1 MHKLQR
7 LRLLVT
13 GSQQAEVA
21 ATEDCGI
28 FAELTRERLV
38 AMGVPPQGPIF
49 VGTDNITNALVASTQ
64 GSPKKSRH
72 ILRRYYAFMQRVRA
86 GDVSIFHITDK
97 ENPSDFMTK
106 WLAAAKFYTS
116 VAYATNSA
124 ARVRS
129 TAAVPSTP

>member
-1 MHKLQR
+1 MHNHKLQR
-7 LRLLVT
+7 LHLLVT

-28 FAELTRERLV
+28 FAELTCERLV

-72 ILRRYYAFMQRVRA
+72 ILRRYYAFMQRVA
-86 GDVSIFHITDK
+86 MS
-97 ENPSDFMTK
+97 PSS
-106 WLAAAKFYTS
+106 TS
-116 VAYATNSA
+116 PT
-124 ARVRS
+124 RR
-129 TAAVPSTP
+129 TPRTS

>member
-28 FAELTRERLV
+28 YAELARERLV
-38 AMGVPPQGPIF
+38 AMGNPPNGPIF
-49 VGTDNITNALVASTQ
+49 VGTDNISNALVASTR

-72 ILRRYYAFMQRVRA
+72 ILRRYYSFMQRVKA
-86 GDVSIFHITDK
+86 GDCTINHISDK
-97 ENPSDFMTK
+97 ENPSDFLTK
-106 WLAAAKFYTS
+106 WLDAKKFYAS
-116 VAYATNSA
+116 VAYVTNSI
-124 ARVRS
+124 ARVTREQ
-129 TAAVPSTP
+129 ADG